1 MEIPCRAGTKFSQK
15 TVYALNQYP
24 IYGAVSPIA
33 RVYRS
38 RNQRREMG
46 VTPLIITLS
55 DTLGKIFASCSEDL
69 MLSWPR
75 SVNSKERNAFSGRH
89 TIIPL
94 N

>member
-1 MEIPCRAGTKFSQK
+1 
-15 TVYALNQYP
+15 
-24 IYGAVSPIA
+24 
-33 RVYRS
+33 
-38 RNQRREMG
+38 MG

-69 MLSWPR
+69 MLSWPT